1 MRLRL
6 VLLLGLAAIGC
17 MSGCV
22 AAPGPAPQQ
31 ANDLESARSRAE
43 ALLST
48 GDARLAHALRSR
60 GSIEPAIQTYQ
71 EALRADPLLAA
82 AHLRLARCY
91 YLTQEH
97 DLEQSEYAKCLAL
110 SPNSVQAWERLGHA
124 RLALDDLVGAREA
137 YDKVLAL
144 DPFHEAVLFNL
155 HLVELDLGNADRA
168 NELLFRVHVIA
179 RDRRPQLVTP
189 D

>member
-1 MRLRL
+1 MRLGL
-6 VLLLGLAAIGC
+6 ALLLGLAATGC
-17 MSGCV
+17 AGT
-22 AAPGPAPQQ
+22 PIPAPRQPDDVVSRR
-31 ANDLESARSRAE
+31 ARAE
-43 ALLST
+43 ALLVH
-48 GDARLAHALRSR
+48 GDRRLEVALRSR
-60 GSIEPAIQTYQ
+60 GSIESAVRAYQ
-71 EALRADPLLAA
+71 DALRCDPFLAT

-124 RLALDDLVGAREA
+124 RLALDDLVGARDA
-137 YDKVLAL
+137 YDKVLGL

-168 NELLFRVHVIA
+168 NELLARVHLLA
-179 RDRRPQLVTP
+179 RGRHPELVRP

>member
-6 VLLLGLAAIGC
+6 ALLLGLAATGC
-17 MSGCV
+17 
-22 AAPGPAPQQ
+22 AAPTAPR
-31 ANDLESARSRAE
+31 APDDIVSSRERGE
-43 ALLST
+43 ALLAE
-48 GDARLAHALRSR
+48 GDSRLDAALRSS
-60 GSIEPAIQTYQ
+60 GSIEPAVRAYQ
-71 EALRADPLLAA
+71 EALRCDPFLAA

-110 SPNSVQAWERLGHA
+110 SPNSVQAWERLGHS
-124 RLALDDLVGAREA
+124 RLALDDLQGARLA
-137 YDKVLAL
+137 YDRVLAL

-155 HLVELDLGNADRA
+155 HLVELDLGNTSRA
-168 NELLFRVHVIA
+168 NELLLRVQVIT
-179 RDRRPQLVTP
+179 RERRPHLVTP

>member
-1 MRLRL
+1 MRQRL

-17 MSGCV
+17 LSGCV
-22 AAPGPAPQQ
+22 AAPDPAPRPPE
-31 ANDLESARSRAE
+31 DVVSRRSRAE
-43 ALLST
+43 ALLAK
-48 GDARLAHALRSR
+48 GDARLAQAQRSR

-110 SPNSVQAWERLGHA
+110 SPSSVQAWERLGHA
-124 RLALDDLVGAREA
+124 RLALDDLLGAREA
-137 YDKVLAL
+137 YDKVLTL
-144 DPFHEAVLFNL
+144 DPFQETVLFNL
-155 HLVELDLGNADRA
+155 HLVELDLGNTDRA
-168 NELLFRVHVIA
+168 SELLQRVHVLA
-179 RDRRPQLVTP
+179 RDRRRDLVTP